1 MATLKEKLDPKSK
14 KDTWFKGLVDTGNS
28 KQNSTSIFYTKPLSN
43 GTYIFILILAI
54 TLVVFIMTY
63 FFGKNTWKKAYHNIL
78 KIYHSIFPKTK
89 DEEEENEKNENNE
102 ENENKPPAVEQLKNK
117 MSKKNYE
124 ELNVKEPF
132 QDNKFCFIGEQKG
145 YRSCI
150 SVNETDKCMSGD
162 IFPSNQICINP
173 NLRV

>member
-14 KDTWFKGLVDTGNS
+14 KDALFKELVNMGNS
-28 KQNSTSIFYTKPLSN
+28 KQNTTSIFYTKPLSN

-54 TLVVFIMTY
+54 ILVVFIMSY
-63 FFGKNTWKKAYHNIL
+63 FFGKKIWKKAYHNIL
-78 KIYHSIFPKTK
+78 KVYHSIFPKDK
-89 DEEEENEKNENNE
+89 DEENE
-102 ENENKPPAVEQLKNK
+102 ENEENEEKAPAIEQLKNK
-117 MSKKNYE
+117 MIKENYE
-124 ELNVKEPF
+124 GLSNKEPL
-132 QDNKFCFIGEQKG
+132 QDNKYCFIGEQKG

>member
-1 MATLKEKLDPKSK
+1 MTTLKEKLDPKSK
-14 KDTWFKGLVDTGNS
+14 KDKWFKSLVDTGNS
-28 KQNSTSIFYTKPLSN
+28 NPSIFYTKPLSN

-54 TLVVFIMTY
+54 ILVVFIMTY
-63 FFGKNTWKKAYHNIL
+63 FFGKNIWQKAYHNIL
-78 KIYHSIFPKTK
+78 KVYHSIIPKNK
-89 DEEEENEKNENNE
+89 DEEKEENE
-102 ENENKPPAVEQLKNK
+102 ENENKQPAIEQLKNK
-117 MSKKNYE
+117 MAKKNYE
-124 ELNVKEPF
+124 GLSNKEPL
-132 QDNKFCFIGEQKG
+132 QDNKYCFIGEQKG